1 MLTEEM
7 LQRLKDQCDQE
18 LKTPPDIAEYLE
30 ERADDLTLRAEVL
43 STEPANRE
51 PVANDGPMQL
61 LRPVWT
67 IDRLAQVLNLT
78 LVEEPLPRL
87 VLGAFV
93 RAQQLVIVQPDL
105 RPDVRTVVVPHECGH
120 GALHPRA
127 PHAEVWYLG
136 LAMLLPRRLLERL
149 PPGRAPT
156 AAALAQL
163 VPYRVAA
170 WAAETRSRI
179 LTRAARAIAL

>member
-1 MLTEEM
+1 MLC
-7 LQRLKDQCDQE
+7 RLRDQCDQE

-30 ERADDLTLRAEVL
+30 ERANALTLQAEAL
-43 STEPANRE
+43 SAEPANRE

-61 LRPVWT
+61 RRPVWT
-67 IDRLAQVLNLT
+67 IDRLAQVLNLR
-78 LVEEPLPRL
+78 LVEEKMPSL

-105 RPDVRTVVVPHECGH
+105 RPDVRTIVVPHECSH

-127 PHAEVWYLG
+127 PHAEVWYLA
-136 LAMLLPRRLLERL
+136 LAMLLPQRLVERL
-149 PPGRAPT
+149 PPGRMPT
-156 AAALAQL
+156 AAALVQL

-170 WAAETRSRI
+170 WAADTRARI
-179 LTRAARAIAL
+179 LQRAWRAVAL